1 MLRPAN
7 RLRTALF
14 SLTTAV
20 ATLGGVA
27 TTTTTVAVAHALEP
41 APQDDYTPPQLLNQA
56 SPIAYPPALL
66 ELDSPPAGQVVVK
79 YLVGVDGVPRELEVT
94 QSVHPELDAR
104 ALAAVGELRYQPG
117 QYKGQPVE
125 VVLAIGLD
133 LAPPPPPPEPAP
145 EPETEGD
152 ETEGDAAEDKTPA
165 DTGPVRIS
173 GVVRSAGQRTPI
185 DSAVVLVV
193 PAADDEEL
201 GEIDYTRYGDEEPAW
216 TRRTLSGLDGSFE
229 FRGVPD
235 GKVRV
240 IVLAEGHNRIETVEQ
255 LVPNERVE
263 LELFPK
269 PLTYNPYKTV
279 VRSRKDDVGEINRR
293 TITVEEIN
301 TIPGTQ
307 GDALKAIQNFPG
319 VARAPF
325 GGGLLAVR
333 GAAPG
338 DSAVYLAYHE
348 IPSLFHFGG
357 LTSVFNSDILTQLDF
372 IPGNFDSRY
381 GDATGG
387 IINVVPR
394 KGRRDGFHGY
404 IDSDLFDTGILMEG
418 PVGKGSI
425 VGSFR
430 RSYIDLLLPAVIPPD
445 AGLSLTAAPRYY
457 DYQLLFDYPVDSG
470 NLSVK
475 WFGSYDRLEFL
486 FSDSNDTASDDRD
499 RLSQRVYFHRADVAY
514 TKRLGGWDFLFTPS
528 FRHDFVNFFVFDFV
542 QGDIIAN
549 TLSTRAELGRR
560 LSRNASVRFGTE
572 FTASW
577 FDLSITA
584 PLSTGGGG
592 SDELATTTVTSNLLL
607 PALYSTMTIQAGKRL
622 TLYPGARLSFYSAPF
637 NKASIDPRLRMAL
650 QAGDNSVLKAGV
662 GLYTQAPNPP
672 ATWDDTFGNP
682 ELGIEHA
689 LHTSLGLEHQF
700 EYDIKL
706 ELTGFYKYLW
716 NLRAP
721 SNNLLLDEED
731 GIRPEISAS
740 TGVGHIFGG
749 ELLARKALTRNLY
762 AWISYTLMRSTRRD
776 TPEDDFILFG
786 FDQTH
791 ILTAIASYK
800 LPRQWQIGARFRLVS
815 GNPQTPITGS
825 VFDGASGVYIPI
837 QGPVNSDR
845 LPPFHQLDIRVDK
858 RWVYR
863 RLSFLLYVDILNI
876 YNAQNV
882 EGYQYSYNFQQST
895 QIASLP
901 ILPSIGLR
909 LEW

>member
-1 MLRPAN
+1 MN

-14 SLTTAV
+14 SLMTSTVVMLGSADATA
-20 ATLGGVA
+20 A
-27 TTTTTVAVAHALEP
+27 AVSMHAIALEP
-41 APQDDYTPPQLLNQA
+41 APNDDYTPPALLNQA
-56 SPIAYPPALL
+56 APIEYPPALL
-66 ELDSPPAGQVVVK
+66 ELDPPPAGQVVIK

-94 QSVHPELDAR
+94 QSVHPELDA
-104 ALAAVGELRYQPG
+104 LAVKAVGELRYTPG

-133 LAPPPPPPEPAP
+133 LAPPPAPEPAP
-145 EPETEGD
+145 ETETETEEGEGERD
-152 ETEGDAAEDKTPA
+152 EVEDEAPA
-165 DTGPVRIS
+165 DTGPVRVS

-193 PAADDEEL
+193 PAPADAEL
-201 GEIDYTRYGDEEPAW
+201 GEIDYTRYGDEEPEW

-229 FRGVPD
+229 FRGIPD

-240 IVLAEGHNRIETVEQ
+240 IVLAEGHSRIETIEQ
-255 LVPNERVE
+255 LVEGKRVE
-263 LELFPK
+263 LDLFPK

-348 IPSLFHFGG
+348 IPILFHFGG

-430 RSYIDLLLPAVIPPD
+430 RSYIDLLLPAVIPED

-457 DYQLLFDYPVDSG
+457 DYQFLFDYPVDSG

-486 FSDSNDTASDDRD
+486 FSDSNDTATDDRD
-499 RLSQRVYFHRADVAY
+499 RLSQRIYFHRADLAY

-542 QGDIIAN
+542 RGDIVAN
-549 TLSTRAELGRR
+549 ALSTRAELGRR

-592 SDELATTTVTSNLLL
+592 GSDELATTVAQSNLLL
-607 PALYSTMTIQAGKRL
+607 PALYSTMSIQAGKRL

-637 NKASIDPRLRMAL
+637 NKAAVDPRLRMAL
-650 QAGDNSVLKAGV
+650 QAGENSVLKAGV

-682 ELGIEHA
+682 DLGLERA

-706 ELTGFYKYLW
+706 EVTGFYKYLW

-721 SNNLLLDEED
+721 SSNLLFDDE
-731 GIRPEISAS
+731 GGVRPEIQAS
-740 TGVGHIFGG
+740 TGIGHIYGG

-762 AWISYTLMRSTRRD
+762 AWLSYTLMRSTRRD
-776 TPEDDFILFG
+776 TPEDDFILFD

-825 VFDGASGVYIPI
+825 VYDGASGVYIPI

-863 RLSFLLYVDILNI
+863 RLSFLLYVDILNV

-882 EGYQYSYNFQQST
+882 EGFQYSYNFQQQT